1 MNKLIICLFSLFL
14 FVGCGDDEGPNPD
27 VQIADFIAS
36 EGLEVTTTASGLNFV
51 FQEEG
56 TGDLP
61 IVNSIMELTFTG
73 MLTDGTIFSQST
85 SPIEAYITNQIE
97 GLKEGL
103 SMMRKGSRATFII
116 PPSIGFGSE
125 GIGDVPGNSAIV
137 YQIQVSKV
145 DNRIQNTIDQYIE
158 DNNLEANQTEEG
170 LYYVLSEEGEGQG
183 PNINSDIEINYTG
196 RFVDGGVFDQSGAS
210 SANFPLSNLIRGWQ
224 IGIPLMGVGGV
235 GEFIIPPQLAY
246 GQEGRTGIPGDAV
259 LIFDIELISF

>member
-14 FVGCGDDEGPNPD
+14 FVGCGDDDGPDPD
-27 VQIADFIAS
+27 IQIANFIES
-36 EGLEVTTTASGLNFV
+36 EGLTVTTTASGLNFV

-61 IVNSIMELTFTG
+61 ISNSIVEVTFTG
-73 MLTDGTIFSQST
+73 KLTDGTIFSQST

-97 GLKEGL
+97 GLEEGL
-103 SMMRKGSRATFII
+103 RMMKEGSRATFII
-116 PPSIGFGSE
+116 HPDLGFGSA

-137 YQIQVSKV
+137 YDIEIIKI

-158 DNNLEANQTEEG
+158 DNNLSASVTEEG
-170 LYYVLSEEGEGQG
+170 LYY
-183 PNINSDIEINYTG
+183 I
-196 RFVDGGVFDQSGAS
+196 FDQSGAS
-210 SANFPLSNLIRGWQ
+210 SASFPLSNLIRGWQ

-246 GQEGRTGIPGDAV
+246 GEEGRTGIPGNAV
-259 LIFDIELISF
+259 LIFDIELLDF